1 MFPGHTLRP
10 LPSSCLYSNP
20 PPPSS
25 TFNLSSSPISFFP
38 PPSTFFSLLL
48 AHFALK
54 LSSPLLL
61 FPTLTSRYH
70 DHFSLSSLHSPLIFP
85 VYSRFLS
92 VFHLCWLISTHL
104 SPLSTPVLPKHCS
117 HISPIHSD
125 ALFLSLIKL
134 SSFSSSAVSF
144 PFCLCLPTLP
154 PPTPFFLL
162 QSFFSF
168 LLTVS
173 RAWVLSNLS
182 KPLTTGSIVS
192 PLIITYHPPS
202 ALSCP
207 NAVCHWAPL
216 FSQSPCG
223 WLIVQKCILFPW

>member
-10 LPSSCLYSNP
+10 VLCRAPVSTVIP

-61 FPTLTSRYH
+61 FPTLTSCYH
-70 DHFSLSSLHSPLIFP
+70 DHFSLSSLHSPFIFP

-162 QSFFSF
+162 QSFFFF
-168 LLTVS
+168 LSSLLYLGHECW
-173 RAWVLSNLS
+173 A
-182 KPLTTGSIVS
+182 IS
-192 PLIITYHPPS
+192 PSLWQ
-202 ALSCP
+202 LD
-207 NAVCHWAPL
+207 
-216 FSQSPCG
+216 QSS
-223 WLIVQKCILFPW
+223 VPW

>member
-1 MFPGHTLRP
+1 MAGRVILGIGRSQHLIPGADCELSLFSSDLLLMFPGHTLRP
-10 LPSSCLYSNP
+10 LPSSCLYSNFPIP
-20 PPPSS
+20 PPNSS
-25 TFNLSSSPISFFP
+25 TFNLSSSPISCFF
-38 PPSTFFSLLL
+38 STTLHFSSISLLL

-61 FPTLTSRYH
+61 FPTLTSCYH
-70 DHFSLSSLHSPLIFP
+70 HHFSLSSLHSPLIFP

-92 VFHLCWLISTHL
+92 VFHLCWLISIHL

-162 QSFFSF
+162 QSFFF
-168 LLTVS
+168 F
-173 RAWVLSNLS
+173 
-182 KPLTTGSIVS
+182 
-192 PLIITYHPPS
+192 PPY
-202 ALSCP
+202 
-207 NAVCHWAPL
+207 
-216 FSQSPCG
+216 
-223 WLIVQKCILFPW
+223 CI